1 MNILRAER
9 KWLSGNDRKLFPAMF
24 PLDLN
29 DLAHNFSLV
38 YGRDKRTDGRT
49 DGRMDRRNAM
59 RITM

>member
-1 MNILRAER
+1 
-9 KWLSGNDRKLFPAMF
+9 MF

-59 RITM
+59 RITMWYQVYNVSSTTDR